1 MVMVAEKQK
10 KLIEMVSGF
19 SDDYLDEELK
29 RLNIKLV
36 EKLGR
41 KHNVPFKRGK
51 LENWAG
57 GIVYAIAQI
66 NFLFDDSFDPHI
78 TSDDISDYFGV
89 KKKTAANKARDIRKL
104 LNLKLGNEEFST
116 ELVLE
121 SDVSRLGGDLSQV
134 KTLRGAQT
142 YSRLREIGDMMKI
155 LNSQNPNGDLEQFID
170 NITGQYIEDE
180 DLLIFYELLRDST
193 YIIPHHDNMPVIISD
208 QNDIRAVIAFTS
220 DERYSLDDDFK
231 IKKMKIL
238 KLALF
243 LGDEN
248 LNGIVINPGSQNLFL
263 SKDTIREVIFGR

>member
-1 MVMVAEKQK
+1 MVAEKQK

-29 RLNIKLV
+29 KLNIKLV

-78 TSDDISDYFGV
+78 TPDDISDYFGV
-89 KKKTAANKARDIRKL
+89 KKKTVASKARDIRKL
-104 LNLKLGNEEFST
+104 LNLKLGNKEFST

-121 SDVSRLGGDLSQV
+121 SDVSRMGGDLSQV
-134 KTLRGAQT
+134 KTLRGAQN

-155 LNSQNPNGDLEQFID
+155 LNSQNPNDDLEQFID
-170 NITGQYIEDE
+170 NISGQYIEDE
-180 DLLIFYELLRDST
+180 DLPIFYELLRDST
-193 YIIPHHDNMPVIISD
+193 YIIPHHDNKPVIISD
-208 QNDIRAVIAFTS
+208 QNDILAVAAFTS
-220 DERYSLDDDFK
+220 EKKYSLGEDFK
-231 IKKMKIL
+231 VKKMKFL
-238 KLALF
+238 KVALF
-243 LGDEN
+243 LGDDN
-248 LNGIVINPGSQNLFL
+248 LKGILINPGSQNLFL
-263 SKDTIREVIFGR
+263 SKDTIREVIFGE